1 MNQGIERVRRRGLLS
16 WVQGPLLA
24 LWLWAHLS
32 LAWADAGMSLGEIV
46 RKTEATYQQT
56 QAFSARFRQWTTSS
70 AARSMA
76 NTEASGTL
84 YYQKPRQMHWQY
96 DTPEPQ
102 IFVANNQLAWLYVP
116 SEKTISLYDAD
127 TFFSSPLV
135 QTFFDG
141 ILELRRHFEI
151 SLDSKQSTKRVAV
164 LKLVPKKEDPNLR
177 SLFLWIEL
185 GSYQIKAIESHDAL
199 GNVNRV
205 TLESQRTVSN
215 LDPKLFQLEIPPST
229 VVLDPNG
236 RELSPSDIEN
246 LKKKLASKQEYRN
259 D

>member
-1 MNQGIERVRRRGLLS
+1 MDHLFGRSLHGKHRSLGNPLLPKTPPDALAVRHSRAPDLRGQQPTGVALRPLGKNHIFVRRRYLFFLS
-16 WVQGPLLA
+16 
-24 LWLWAHLS
+24 
-32 LAWADAGMSLGEIV
+32 
-46 RKTEATYQQT
+46 
-56 QAFSARFRQWTTSS
+56 
-70 AARSMA
+70 
-76 NTEASGTL
+76 
-84 YYQKPRQMHWQY
+84 PRT
-96 DTPEPQ
+96 D
-102 IFVANNQLAWLYVP
+102 
-116 SEKTISLYDAD
+116 
-127 TFFSSPLV
+127 
-135 QTFFDG
+135 FFDG
-141 ILELRRHFEI
+141 ILELGRHFEI

-164 LKLVPKKEDPNLR
+164 LKLVPKKEDPSLQ

-246 LKKKLASKQEYRN
+246 LKKKLAS
-259 D
+259 